1 VQASELSFLKT
12 LLETGSP
19 SGYES
24 DIQQKI
30 QSHVEPFSDLID
42 RDWHGNLAATVN
54 PSGSPR
60 IMLAGHC
67 DQIGLQVKFIEEG
80 GFIRVSTI
88 GGWDMQILLGQKV
101 QVWTK
106 QGVIPGVIARKAI
119 HLLTKEEREKIPEI
133 QDLWIDIGA
142 KDENDAREQ
151 VDIGDPVTLA
161 LGFQELLNGL
171 ASAPGMDDKV
181 GVWVVMSALERVKAG
196 TPNASVVAVSTVQEE
211 IGLRGA
217 TTAAY
222 TAEAKLGIAVD
233 VTHATD
239 TPDVNKS
246 QYGDITIGGGP
257 VIVRGANTNP
267 KVFERLT
274 SIAKDSDIPYQVNA
288 LPKAASNDAAAL
300 QLSRG
305 GQATA
310 VVAIPNRYMHSPV
323 EVVALKDLDNAAELI
338 ARFCLSLTPDCD
350 FTP

>member
-1 VQASELSFLKT
+1 MQASELNFLKT

-19 SGYES
+19 SGYEA

-30 QSHVEPFSDLID
+30 RAHVEPFADRID

-54 PSGSPR
+54 LSGSPR

-67 DQIGLQVKFIEEG
+67 DQIGLQIKYIEEG
-80 GFIRVSTI
+80 GFIRASTI
-88 GGWDMQILLGQKV
+88 GGWDMQILLGQNV

-106 QGVIPGVIARKAI
+106 QGVVPGVIARKAI

-142 KDENDAREQ
+142 KDEREARER
-151 VDIGDPVTLA
+151 VEIGDPVTLA
-161 LGFQELLNGL
+161 LGFQELLGGL

-181 GVWVVMSALERVKAG
+181 GVWVVMSALERVKSG
-196 TPNASVVAVSTVQEE
+196 SPRASVVAVSTVQEE

-246 QYGDITIGGGP
+246 QYGDIAIGGGP

-274 SIAKDSDIPYQVNA
+274 SIAKDSDIPCQVNA

-323 EVVALKDLDNAAELI
+323 EVVSLSDLENAAELI

>member
-1 VQASELSFLKT
+1 VQTSELNFLQT

-19 SGYES
+19 SGYEAQ
-24 DIQQKI
+24 IQQKI
-30 QSHVEPFSDLID
+30 QSQVEPFADRID

-54 PSGSPR
+54 PAGSPR

-67 DQIGLQVKFIEEG
+67 DQIGLQVKYIEEG
-80 GFIRVSTI
+80 GFIRVSAI

-106 QGVIPGVIARKAI
+106 YGAVPGVIARKAI
-119 HLLTKEEREKIPEI
+119 HLLTQDERQKIPEI

-142 KDENDAREQ
+142 GDESQVREQ
-151 VDIGDPVTLA
+151 VEIGDPVTLA

-181 GVWVVMSALERVKAG
+181 GVWVVMSALQRVKAG
-196 TPNASVVAVSTVQEE
+196 SPQAAVVAVSTVQEE

-274 SIAKDSDIPYQVNA
+274 SIAKNSDIPYQVNA
-288 LPKAASNDAAAL
+288 LPRAASNDAAAL

-323 EVVALKDLDNAAELI
+323 EVVSLKDLENAAELI